1 MRANSLVGDLNRVL
15 TMVSLVSWG
24 LSTEATRLAFQAT
37 ITFLLYLMCHR
48 ISLICARLN
57 EQQRKPGITP
67 LAGSAKMDAGASL
80 PQASAASD
88 DHAWMPSPAR
98 GFSVRGPTYHRDGR
112 KVPSA
117 VAFGRVVAMDTLR
130 SPSIVAI
137 SWQLPS
143 GVFPDI
149 RSCGP

>member
-1 MRANSLVGDLNRVL
+1 MKGEEQQGSTTGTKKENNMPCGKKSHQLVSRWSMRANSLVGDLNRVL

-37 ITFLLYLMCHR
+37 ITFLLYLMCLR

-88 DHAWMPSPAR
+88 DHAWMPSR
-98 GFSVRGPTYHRDGR
+98 R
-112 KVPSA
+112 
-117 VAFGRVVAMDTLR
+117 VA
-130 SPSIVAI
+130 
-137 SWQLPS
+137 
-143 GVFPDI
+143 
-149 RSCGP
+149 